1 MIFFFY
7 RGLLCI
13 FQIFFNE
20 VFYFHK
26 ENTNIFFKRRKYLVT
41 RQLHLKLLTNNV
53 VGTGMCW
60 PPTRSPWPAREGG
73 GARGRVRCQDSTP
86 CTAHAGTDVRGVRA
100 QPQTTSWGLL
110 GLSQPGETELL
121 DPNNSPEI
129 SQL

>member
-41 RQLHLKLLTNNV
+41 RQLRLKLLTNNV

-73 GARGRVRCQDSTP
+73 EPAGGCAAKIPPRAQHTKARMCGASGPSPRLRAGGFWAYLSRGRRTP
-86 CTAHAGTDVRGVRA
+86 GSKQ
-100 QPQTTSWGLL
+100 QP
-110 GLSQPGETELL
+110 
-121 DPNNSPEI
+121 
-129 SQL
+129 